1 MPRPRNDGF
10 TIEDASHNQAS
21 PSNATLSS
29 PSQPRS
35 ILPLLPNRSNISS
48 RPLTTVAINS
58 TITDHI
64 HSRRSTPLMNLG
76 IRVWHFDSDICQVL
90 SSKIVYGFLLPV
102 FGCYLQ
108 VLWCSTPAVSAPTAC
123 SGCCASNTEQR
134 LPYWN
139 LFPPPVAP
147 KSNPNADIT
156 AASPRTRVASP
167 HLLPPPALTLLAG
180 VQCYLC
186 SGDDLELSGVVLKLP
201 IFISLSKGDSIV
213 RFLLA
218 GTSHCSKL

>member
-1 MPRPRNDGF
+1 MPLLEPEVSVALEQRLRFAEFLKKLQCSHRSTIVADALPEENDGF

-102 FGCYLQ
+102 FGCYL
-108 VLWCSTPAVSAPTAC
+108 
-123 SGCCASNTEQR
+123 
-134 LPYWN
+134 
-139 LFPPPVAP
+139 
-147 KSNPNADIT
+147 
-156 AASPRTRVASP
+156 
-167 HLLPPPALTLLAG
+167 
-180 VQCYLC
+180 CYLC

-201 IFISLSKGDSIV
+201 IFISLSKGDSII